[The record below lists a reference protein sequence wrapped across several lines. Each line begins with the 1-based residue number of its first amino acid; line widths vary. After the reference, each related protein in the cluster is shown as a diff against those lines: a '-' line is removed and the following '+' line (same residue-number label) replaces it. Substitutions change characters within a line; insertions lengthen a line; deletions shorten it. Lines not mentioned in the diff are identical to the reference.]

1 MMLVGIVHMDH
12 LWRRLQ
18 VMDEAGNAVLDLAL
32 QDTNPY
38 LGIGY
43 WGGKLGYCLGTL
55 VTKIR
60 KNILTN

>member
-43 WGGKLGYCLGTL
+43 WGGEPVVLFVSL
-55 VTKIR
+55 VTKI
-60 KNILTN
+60 KTTS